1 MNILN
6 INSGNTLLKSY
17 NSSSLKKIQTN
28 GINNKNIDISSKEL
42 HVISKGKHLAM
53 ENLDATYNSSINKK
67 LQESLEHKL
76 SQLSEIKG
84 MIENKDN
91 KNDKEEN
98 VKVHNHIKVMEK
110 TKNEKETSLDEE
122 ETLLSEGQLTLEDI
136 DKKISETHIEL
147 KATEKLA
154 KEFSQQSEIID
165 DKISMYKKT
174 YGNDMYKIAEKEVIL
189 KKVYDL
195 RNNPLVKELK
205 NTFNEVIELESQLK
219 DKLNKDKSEDQKEKI
234 MPLESK

>member
-17 NSSSLKKIQTN
+17 NSSSLKKIQIK
-28 GINNKNIDISSKEL
+28 GANNKNIDVSLKEL
-42 HVISKGKHLAM
+42 HVISKGKHLAK

-76 SQLSEIKG
+76 SQLNEIKG

-91 KNDKEEN
+91 K
-98 VKVHNHIKVMEK
+98 
-110 TKNEKETSLDEE
+110 KETSLDEE
-122 ETLLSEGQLTLEDI
+122 ETLLSEEQLTLEDI

-205 NTFNEVIELESQLK
+205 NTFNEAIELESQLK
-219 DKLNKDKSEDQKEKI
+219 DKLNKDKPEDKKEKF
-234 MPLESK
+234 

>member
-6 INSGNTLLKSY
+6 INGGNTLLKSY
-17 NSSSLKKIQTN
+17 NSSSFKKIQTN

-91 KNDKEEN
+91 KNDEGEN
-98 VKVHNHIKVMEK
+98 VNVNNHTKVMEK

-122 ETLLSEGQLTLEDI
+122 DTLLSEEQLTLEDI

-219 DKLNKDKSEDQKEKI
+219 DKLNKDKPEDKKEKF
-234 MPLESK
+234 

>member
-17 NSSSLKKIQTN
+17 NSSSLKKIQTH
-28 GINNKNIDISSKEL
+28 GANNKNIDVSLKEL

-84 MIENKDN
+84 MIENK
-91 KNDKEEN
+91 EN
-98 VKVHNHIKVMEK
+98 EN
-110 TKNEKETSLDEE
+110 

-219 DKLNKDKSEDQKEKI
+219 DTLNKDKSEDKKEKF
-234 MPLESK
+234 

>member
-219 DKLNKDKSEDQKEKI
+219 DKSEDQKEKI

>member
-53 ENLDATYNSSINKK
+53 ESLDATYNSSINKK

-91 KNDKEEN
+91 K
-98 VKVHNHIKVMEK
+98 
-110 TKNEKETSLDEE
+110 KETSLDEE
-122 ETLLSEGQLTLEDI
+122 ETLLSEEQLTLEDI

-174 YGNDMYKIAEKEVIL
+174 YGDDMYKIAEKEVIL

-195 RNNPLVKELK
+195 RNNPFVKELK
-205 NTFNEVIELESQLK
+205 NTFNEVIQLESQLK
-219 DKLNKDKSEDQKEKI
+219 DTLNKDKSEDKKEKF
-234 MPLESK
+234 

>member
-6 INSGNTLLKSY
+6 INSSNTLLKSY
-17 NSSSLKKIQTN
+17 NSSSLKKIQINAT
-28 GINNKNIDISSKEL
+28 NNKNIDVSLKEL

-67 LQESLEHKL
+67 LQESLDHKL
-76 SQLSEIKG
+76 SQLNEIKG

-91 KNDKEEN
+91 K
-98 VKVHNHIKVMEK
+98 VMEK
-110 TKNEKETSLDEE
+110 TKNEQEAFLDKE

-147 KATEKLA
+147 KATDKLA

-205 NTFNEVIELESQLK
+205 NTFNDVIELESQLK
-219 DKLNKDKSEDQKEKI
+219 DKLDKDKPEDKKAKI

>member
-6 INSGNTLLKSY
+6 INSGNTLLKGY
-17 NSSSLKKIQTN
+17 NCSSLKKIQTN
-28 GINNKNIDISSKEL
+28 GVNNKNIDISSKEL
-42 HVISKGKHLAM
+42 HVISKGKHLAR

-91 KNDKEEN
+91 KNEA
-98 VKVHNHIKVMEK
+98 
-110 TKNEKETSLDEE
+110 
-122 ETLLSEGQLTLEDI
+122 LLSEGQLTLEDI

-147 KATEKLA
+147 KATRKLA

-219 DKLNKDKSEDQKEKI
+219 DKLNKDKPEDKKETYI
-234 MPLESK
+234 TI

>member
-53 ENLDATYNSSINKK
+53 ENLDATYNSSISKK

-84 MIENKDN
+84 MIENKDK

-165 DKISMYKKT
+165 DKISMYNKT

-219 DKLNKDKSEDQKEKI
+219 DKLNKNKPEDKKEKF
-234 MPLESK
+234 

>member
-28 GINNKNIDISSKEL
+28 GANNKNIDISSKEL

-91 KNDKEEN
+91 K
-98 VKVHNHIKVMEK
+98 
-110 TKNEKETSLDEE
+110 KETSLDEE

-195 RNNPLVKELK
+195 RNNPFVKELK

-219 DKLNKDKSEDQKEKI
+219 DKLNKDKPEDKKETYI
-234 MPLESK
+234 TI

>member
-1 MNILN
+1 MKILN
-6 INSGNTLLKSY
+6 INSGNTLLKGY
-17 NSSSLKKIQTN
+17 NCSSLKKIQIK
-28 GINNKNIDISSKEL
+28 GANNKNIDVSSKEL
-42 HVISKGKHLAM
+42 HIISKGKHLAM
-53 ENLDATYNSSINKK
+53 ENLEATYNSSINKK

-91 KNDKEEN
+91 KNDEGEN
-98 VKVHNHIKVMEK
+98 VNVNNDIKVMEK
-110 TKNEKETSLDEE
+110 TKNEQEA
-122 ETLLSEGQLTLEDI
+122 LLSKGQLTLEDI

-147 KATEKLA
+147 KTTRKLA

-219 DKLNKDKSEDQKEKI
+219 DKLNKDKSEDKKEKI

>member
-1 MNILN
+1 MGGEYMNILN

-17 NSSSLKKIQTN
+17 NSSSLKKIQIT
-28 GINNKNIDISSKEL
+28 GANNKNIDISLKEL
-42 HVISKGKHLAM
+42 HVISKGKHLAK

-76 SQLSEIKG
+76 SQLSEIKI

-91 KNDKEEN
+91 KN
-98 VKVHNHIKVMEK
+98 
-110 TKNEKETSLDEE
+110 

-219 DKLNKDKSEDQKEKI
+219 DTLNKDKSEDKKEKF
-234 MPLESK
+234 

>member
-91 KNDKEEN
+91 K
-98 VKVHNHIKVMEK
+98 
-110 TKNEKETSLDEE
+110 KETSLDEE

-219 DKLNKDKSEDQKEKI
+219 DTLNKDKSEDKKEKF
-234 MPLESK
+234 

>member
-6 INSGNTLLKSY
+6 INSGNTPLKSY

-28 GINNKNIDISSKEL
+28 GANNKSIEISSKEL
-42 HVISKGKHLAM
+42 YVISKGKHLAM

-91 KNDKEEN
+91 KNDEGEN
-98 VKVHNHIKVMEK
+98 VNVNNHIKVMEK
-110 TKNEKETSLDEE
+110 TKNKKETSLDEE

-219 DKLNKDKSEDQKEKI
+219 DKLNKDKPEDKKEKF
-234 MPLESK
+234 

>member
-53 ENLDATYNSSINKK
+53 ESLDATYNSSINKK

-91 KNDKEEN
+91 KN
-98 VKVHNHIKVMEK
+98 
-110 TKNEKETSLDEE
+110 
-122 ETLLSEGQLTLEDI
+122 ETLLSEEQLTLEDI

-195 RNNPLVKELK
+195 RNNPFVKELK

-219 DKLNKDKSEDQKEKI
+219 DTLNKDKSEDKKEKF
-234 MPLESK
+234 

>member
-91 KNDKEEN
+91 KNDEGEN
-98 VKVHNHIKVMEK
+98 VKVHNHIKVMENK
-110 TKNEKETSLDEE
+110 KNQKETSLDEE

-195 RNNPLVKELK
+195 RNNPFVKELK

-219 DKLNKDKSEDQKEKI
+219 DKLNKDKPEDKKEKF
-234 MPLESK
+234 

>member
-53 ENLDATYNSSINKK
+53 ENLDATYNSSISKK

-91 KNDKEEN
+91 K
-98 VKVHNHIKVMEK
+98 
-110 TKNEKETSLDEE
+110 KETSLDEE

-195 RNNPLVKELK
+195 RNNPFVKELK

-219 DKLNKDKSEDQKEKI
+219 DKLNKDKPEDKKETYI
-234 MPLESK
+234 TI

>member
-28 GINNKNIDISSKEL
+28 GANSKNIDVSSKEL
-42 HVISKGKHLAM
+42 HVISKGKHLAK

-76 SQLSEIKG
+76 SQLNEIKG

-91 KNDKEEN
+91 KNDEGEN

-122 ETLLSEGQLTLEDI
+122 ETLLSEEQLTLKDI

-195 RNNPLVKELK
+195 RNNPFVKELK

-219 DKLNKDKSEDQKEKI
+219 DTLNKDKPEDKKETYI
-234 MPLESK
+234 TI